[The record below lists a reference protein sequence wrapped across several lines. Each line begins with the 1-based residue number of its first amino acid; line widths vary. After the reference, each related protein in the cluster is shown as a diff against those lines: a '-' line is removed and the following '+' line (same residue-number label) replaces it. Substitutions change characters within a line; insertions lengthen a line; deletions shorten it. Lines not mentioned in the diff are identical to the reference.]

1 MTRFREFVYILA
13 KTENFD
19 ISRVRESLTIR
30 FEYLALPSS
39 DLSLQNI
46 STIRKFRSENV
57 TEKLYKKMLL
67 DIVNEFLV
75 NLIFDLAYVTSF
87 LWLLWTHFNE
97 AFVQIP
103 NLVAVVNALSFILM
117 VLDKIVSMMFDRDSN
132 NYRVPEKYFNI
143 LFFGIGGY
151 PGIYLG
157 MTLFNHKT
165 SKWNF
170 YVRSKF
176 KYAILTI
183 VIWITEY
190 YLLIKIKG
198 WR

>member
-1 MTRFREFVYILA
+1 
-13 KTENFD
+13 
-19 ISRVRESLTIR
+19 
-30 FEYLALPSS
+30 
-39 DLSLQNI
+39 
-46 STIRKFRSENV
+46 
-57 TEKLYKKMLL
+57 MLL
-67 DIVNEFLV
+67 NIVNEFLV
-75 NLIFDLAYVTSF
+75 NLL
-87 LWLLWTHFNE
+87 LLWTHFNE
-97 AFVQIP
+97 IFVQIP

-117 VLDKIVSMMFDRDSN
+117 FLDKNVSMMFDKDST
-132 NYRVPEKYFNI
+132 YRVPEKYFNI

-183 VIWITEY
+183 VIWILEY

-198 WR
+198 RH

>member
-1 MTRFREFVYILA
+1 
-13 KTENFD
+13 
-19 ISRVRESLTIR
+19 
-30 FEYLALPSS
+30 
-39 DLSLQNI
+39 
-46 STIRKFRSENV
+46 
-57 TEKLYKKMLL
+57 MLL

-75 NLIFDLAYVTSF
+75 NLLFDLAYVTSF